1 MGLNTTLLAI
11 NNTLPKSIVNPFHWT
26 IYIFLAILLLTLIF
40 NIYST
45 FSTFL
50 NKSTKLKMFSLQ

>member
-1 MGLNTTLLAI
+1 MGLKSTLLSI

-40 NIYST
+40 LLFTQLLLI
-45 FSTFL
+45 
-50 NKSTKLKMFSLQ
+50 NKQN